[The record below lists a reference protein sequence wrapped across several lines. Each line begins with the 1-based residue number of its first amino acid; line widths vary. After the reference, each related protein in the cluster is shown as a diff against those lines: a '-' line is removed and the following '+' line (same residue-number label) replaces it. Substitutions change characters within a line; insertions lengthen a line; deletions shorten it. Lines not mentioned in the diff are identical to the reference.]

1 MLAEGLFKNLI
12 KACPLYSREGKIT
25 LHKLN

>member
-1 MLAEGLFKNLI
+1 MLAEELFKNLT

-25 LHKLN
+25 LHKIS